1 MPIKG
6 TMSKVDLTIELQFT
20 SLNSAKRLSE
30 KEKDKLEEA
39 LERSIRDI
47 MEERTSRLRVLTTS
61 GVKFDN
67 IRVRAL
73 MQSVAYPIA
82 ATAIVAI
89 VVETRSPED
98 NDGLRVNDIANEI
111 VESSNDGR
119 LNTKVRRERGRS
131 GASRAL
137 N

>member
-119 LNTKVRRERGRS
+119 LNKKVRRERGRS

>member
-20 SLNSAKRLSE
+20 SLN
-30 KEKDKLEEA
+30 
-39 LERSIRDI
+39 I